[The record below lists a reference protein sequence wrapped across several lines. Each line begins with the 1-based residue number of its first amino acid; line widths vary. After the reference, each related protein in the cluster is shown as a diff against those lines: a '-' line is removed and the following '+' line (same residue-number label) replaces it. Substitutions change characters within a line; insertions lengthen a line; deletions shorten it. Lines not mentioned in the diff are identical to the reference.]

1 MKNYPTQFAS
11 STSIE
16 KQLSQP
22 IREISFRI
30 SSGSP
35 GLCQLVHNNLL
46 PLVWSNQNRVP
57 DYTLIFVDK
66 HSFCLSLGMQEE
78 ASSPI

>member
-1 MKNYPTQFAS
+1 MQNDPTQYSS
-11 STSIE
+11 STAIE

-22 IREISFRI
+22 IREISSRI

-35 GLCQLVHNNLL
+35 GLCQLVHSNRL
-46 PLVWSNQNRVP
+46 PFVWSNQNTEP
-57 DYTLIFVDK
+57 DYSSIIADK

-78 ASSPI
+78 ACSPI